1 HNLSNWVDNINKYI
15 PRSIPRLY
23 LSMKS
28 DLKTEITIIDLDQ
41 FKGKHNVYRFIPV
54 SAVTGKNV
62 TRVFEYFIKKFTNK
76 NN

>member
-1 HNLSNWVDNINKYI
+1 
-15 PRSIPRLY
+15 
-23 LSMKS
+23 MKS